1 MFKIVEKRNLA
12 ESIFL
17 MRISSPDI
25 AGKAQA
31 GQFVIIRLDEEGERI
46 PLTIADFDRQ
56 TGTID
61 LVFQTVG
68 KTTEE
73 LSCLNKGDLILDI
86 SGPLGNPSE
95 IPQGERIICVG
106 GGVGIAPIYPIA
118 RAFKEA
124 GNYVIGIIG
133 ARTAS
138 LLIYEEEMKSLC
150 DEFYLTT
157 DDGSK
162 GRCALVTHPLAE
174 ILVKEKALNPIERV
188 VAIGPA
194 IMMKCVADATKP
206 HGVKTI
212 VSLNSI
218 MVDGTG
224 MCGACRVEVGGETRF
239 ACADGPEFD
248 GHQVNFD
255 LLMSRLRAYV
265 DQEKVALEV
274 YHKGQG
280 RKGCQSRK

>member
-1 MFKIVEKRNLA
+1 MFKIVEKQNLA
-12 ESIFL
+12 ESVFL

-25 AGKAQA
+25 ARKAQA
-31 GQFVIIRLDEEGERI
+31 GQFIIIRLDEEGERI
-46 PLTIADFDRQ
+46 PLTIADFDRRA
-56 TGTID
+56 GTVD

-73 LSCLNKGDLILDI
+73 LSCLREGDFLMDMA
-86 SGPLGNPSE
+86 GPLGNPSE

-138 LLIYEEEMKSLC
+138 LLIFEEEMKNLC
-150 DEFYLTT
+150 DEFHLTT

-174 ILVKEKALNPIERV
+174 IIVKEKTLNPIDRV
-188 VAIGPA
+188 VAIGPP
-194 IMMKCVADATKP
+194 IMMKCVADATRS

-224 MCGACRVEVGGETRF
+224 MCGACRVEVDGETKF

-255 LLMSRLRAYV
+255 LLMSRLRGYV
-265 DQEKVALEV
+265 DQEKVALET
-274 YHKGQG
+274 YHRGS
-280 RKGCQSRK
+280 KGCQSRK

>member
-1 MFKIVEKRNLA
+1 MFKIVEKKNLA

-25 AGKAQA
+25 AEKAQA

-56 TGTID
+56 AGTID

-73 LSCLNKGDLILDI
+73 LSCLGEGDLILDV

-138 LLIYEEEMKSLC
+138 LLIYEEEMKRLC

-162 GRCALVTHPLAE
+162 GGCALVTHPLTE
-174 ILVKEKALNPIERV
+174 ILAKGKALNPIDRV

-194 IMMKCVADATKP
+194 IMMKCVADATRP
-206 HGVKTI
+206 HGVETI

-255 LLMSRLRAYV
+255 LLMSRLRGYV
-265 DQEKVALEV
+265 DQEKVALEA